1 MTVIFTCY
9 IKLPGKIAISFH
21 VGLVLQYWDLVMSQE
36 LKDIMIRDIKND
48 LFSLRNIDLVKY
60 RLEHNLIIMW

>member
-1 MTVIFTCY
+1 
-9 IKLPGKIAISFH
+9 
-21 VGLVLQYWDLVMSQE
+21 MSQE

>member
-1 MTVIFTCY
+1 
-9 IKLPGKIAISFH
+9 
-21 VGLVLQYWDLVMSQE
+21 MSQE
-36 LKDIMIRDIKND
+36 LKDVMIRDIKND